1 MLVTPGARVLQSTQA
16 INKMGNLLQEPD
28 AQKDLGVV
36 IQHIVK
42 LDNLLS
48 RAAGNSRTVVTDNCA
63 ITDLI
68 LSPCYAHTIV
78 DANALD
84 DQSCLSDSDIDLLML
99 IGEGLSRQQIIS
111 EVGWDLAQI
120 SLWQEEIVEKA
131 RLATIPT

>member
-1 MLVTPGARVLQSTQA
+1 
-16 INKMGNLLQEPD
+16 MGHLLQESD

-36 IQHIVK
+36 VQHIVK
-42 LDNLLS
+42 LNNLIS
-48 RAAGNSRTVVTDNCA
+48 RAASNSRAVAHD
-63 ITDLI
+63 IYSHTDLI

-84 DQSCLSDSDIDLLML
+84 EKSCLSDSDIDLLML

-120 SLWQEEIVEKA
+120 SLWQEEIMTKA
-131 RLATIPT
+131 RQAEIHT

>member
-1 MLVTPGARVLQSTQA
+1 
-16 INKMGNLLQEPD
+16 MGHLLQEPD

-36 IQHIVK
+36 VQHIVK
-42 LDNLLS
+42 LNNLIS
-48 RAAGNSRTVVTDNCA
+48 RAASNSRAVAQDICVH
-63 ITDLI
+63 TDLI

-84 DQSCLSDSDIDLLML
+84 EKSCLSDSDIDLLML

-120 SLWQEEIVEKA
+120 SLWQEEIMTKA
-131 RLATIPT
+131 RQAEIHT